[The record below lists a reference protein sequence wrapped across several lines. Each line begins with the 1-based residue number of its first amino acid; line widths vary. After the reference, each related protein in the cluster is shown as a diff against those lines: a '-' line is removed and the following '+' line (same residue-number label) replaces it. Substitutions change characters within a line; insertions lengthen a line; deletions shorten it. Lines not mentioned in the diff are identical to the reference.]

1 MKIHI
6 SGVCGTATASLA
18 GLLKAKGHQVTG
30 SDQDVYPPMSDE
42 LFRMGV
48 PVSSPYAESNIPADA
63 ELVVI
68 GNALS
73 RGNPEV
79 EAVLDAKRRY
89 TSQAALLADEFLRD
103 RTSIV
108 VAGTHG
114 KTTTTSMLA
123 HVLKHAGFDP
133 SFLIG
138 GVSLDLGTSYGLGS
152 GRHFVVEGDEYDTA
166 FFDKRPKFV
175 HYLPDVAVIG
185 NLEFDHADIYAD
197 LAAVQLA
204 FTRLMSVIPRRGLLI
219 AGIES
224 PGLALILGRAKSRV
238 ATFALGETAGASWQA
253 RGVVL
258 SAAGAGFDV
267 FHDGECHGRIAMSAS
282 GNHNVRNALAATIAA
297 LEAGVPFERIVAA
310 FAAFRGVKRRLEVRG
325 EVRGITVYDD
335 FAHHPTAVR
344 ETIAA
349 LRSRIGPAERVVT
362 IFEPRSYTS
371 PDEGLRDG
379 LRARLR
385 DRRRSRDLGRPPAR
399 KGSGGPEDQ
408 RGDSGGLDQPG
419 RGAGALHP
427 HGRRDRERPPG
438 PASSRRPCPGALE
451 RGLRRHSREA
461 PDRPALL
468 ILNSLTAQPPSNC
481 GMTVAIK
488 SVGDR
493 PRAD

>member
-42 LFRMGV
+42 LARMGV
-48 PVSSPYAESNIPADA
+48 PVSSPYAETNIPADA

-89 TSQAALLADEFLRD
+89 TSQAALLAEEFLRD

-114 KTTTTSMLA
+114 KTTTTAMLT

-138 GVSLDLGTSYGLGS
+138 GVSLDLGASYGLGQ
-152 GRHFVVEGDEYDTA
+152 GPHFVVEGDEYDTA
-166 FFDKRPKFV
+166 FFDKRPKFA
-175 HYLPDVAVIG
+175 HYLPDVAIIG

-197 LAAVQLA
+197 LPAVQLA

-224 PGLALILGRAKSRV
+224 PGLVGIMGQARSRV
-238 ATFALGETAGASWQA
+238 ATFALGDAAGSSWRA
-253 RGVVL
+253 RDVAL
-258 SAAGAGFDV
+258 SAAGAAFDV
-267 FHDGECHGRIAMSAS
+267 FHDGERLGRIAMSAS

-297 LEAGVPFERIVAA
+297 TEAGVPFERIIAA
-310 FAAFRGVKRRLEVRG
+310 FSAFSGVKRRLEVRG
-325 EVRGITVYDD
+325 DGRGVRVYDD

-349 LRSRIGPAERVVT
+349 LRSKIPAGARLVT

-371 PDEGLRDG
+371 RTKIFEMDFARAFATADEVVISAAHLPGKVPEAQRISEETLVASINREG
-379 LRARLR
+379 GRARFIRTVDEIVTDLKEKLR
-385 DRRRSRDLGRPPAR
+385 SGDHVLVLSNGGFGGIHDKLLNVLRS
-399 KGSGGPEDQ
+399 
-408 RGDSGGLDQPG
+408 
-419 RGAGALHP
+419 
-427 HGRRDRERPPG
+427 
-438 PASSRRPCPGALE
+438 
-451 RGLRRHSREA
+451 
-461 PDRPALL
+461 
-468 ILNSLTAQPPSNC
+468 
-481 GMTVAIK
+481 
-488 SVGDR
+488 
-493 PRAD
+493 